1 MDMQEMEK
9 KAKEQTQKALDT
21 SPEMQKLLEEQR
33 KLKQK
38 EERLKDKMIK
48 LKKKETEKARKARSH
63 RLIKLGAIIESEL
76 GIELP
81 DGSDELEAIV
91 RCYLPIIREERKSGR
106 FAERLKKVR
115 EEDETKKKAAEA
127 AKANQE

>member
-1 MDMQEMEK
+1 MQEMEK

-21 SPEMQKLLEEQR
+21 SLEMQKLLEEQR

-38 EERLKDKMIK
+38 EERLKDRMIK

-91 RCYLPIIREERKSGR
+91 RCYLPIIRDELMNGR
-106 FAERLKKVR
+106 LRDRLKKLR
-115 EEDETKKKAAEA
+115 EEDAANNKNNESKKG
-127 AKANQE
+127 